1 MYQTK
6 KGHLR
11 KDSEENPTSE
21 DGSGSS
27 TSRREQCVKCVCCEF
42 VLGWDKISSARVSS
56 FSLRAAVFFTYAWT
70 VYNGVFYL
78 KSILIKFEK
87 EL

>member
-1 MYQTK
+1 MARSVGEEKDRHPVPDTQHPLHLTVYQTK

-27 TSRREQCVKCVCCEF
+27 TSRREQCVKWYMSMCV
-42 VLGWDKISSARVSS
+42 L
-56 FSLRAAVFFTYAWT
+56 
-70 VYNGVFYL
+70 
-78 KSILIKFEK
+78 
-87 EL
+87 